1 MTVADPRLAR
11 PLPVQCAAV
20 ISDVDGTLVT
30 NDKMLTAATRAATA
44 ELRSNGLMFS
54 IVSSRPPRGMLPV
67 MKALGIDAPVAG
79 FNGGVVTG
87 PDLAVM
93 SVHLLSPAVARR
105 TVAMLDERGADVWVF
120 SGEDWLVRRPDG
132 PYVGLEQRTVAF
144 GPTIVED
151 FGSALDATAK
161 IVGVS
166 ADFAALARCE
176 GELGAAL
183 GEQACVVRSQQY
195 YLDVTHP
202 LANKGDAVATLAKL
216 MNVPLARVVVIGDGH
231 NDMAMFARAGFSI
244 AMGNANPEVQK
255 AAKAVVGSNSEDGFA
270 QAIGQ
275 YVLGDARSPARAEV
289 AKTGDR
295 AW

>member
-1 MTVADPRLAR
+1 MSLAGPGLAR
-11 PLPVQCAAV
+11 PRPVRCAAV

-30 NDKMLTAATRAATA
+30 NDKILTAATKTAAA
-44 ELRSNGLMFS
+44 ELRSNGVTFT

-67 MKALGIDAPVAG
+67 MKALGIDSPVAG
-79 FNGGVVTG
+79 FNGGLVTA
-87 PDLAVM
+87 PDLAVI
-93 SVHLLSPAVARR
+93 SAHLLSPAVARR
-105 TVAMLDERGADVWVF
+105 TVAMLEARGADVWIF

-132 PYVGLEQRTVAF
+132 PYVQLEQRTVAF

-151 FGSALDATAK
+151 FGSALDRAAK

-166 ADFAALARCE
+166 ADFAALKRCE
-176 GELGAAL
+176 GELAAAL

-216 MNVPLARVVVIGDGH
+216 MNVPLAGVVVIGDGH
-231 NDMAMFARAGFSI
+231 NDTAMFARAGFSI
-244 AMGNANPEVQK
+244 AMGNASPEVQK
-255 AAKAVVGSNSEDGFA
+255 AADVVVGSNSDDGFA

-275 YVLGDARSPARAEV
+275 FVLGEARPPARAEV
-289 AKTGDR
+289 VKTGGR

>member
-1 MTVADPRLAR
+1 MTVANPSRLR
-11 PLPVQCAAV
+11 PFKYAAV

-30 NDKMLTAATRAATA
+30 NDKILTAATKAAA
-44 ELRSNGLMFS
+44 AQLRSNGIMFS

-79 FNGGVVTG
+79 FNGAVVTG
-87 PDLAVM
+87 TDLAVM
-93 SVHLLSPAVARR
+93 STHLLSPAVARR
-105 TVAMLDERGADVWVF
+105 TVAMLDARGVDVWVF
-120 SGEDWLVRRPDG
+120 SGEDWLLRRPDR

-151 FGSALDATAK
+151 FGSALDTAAK

-176 GELGAAL
+176 GELRGAL
-183 GEQACVVRSQQY
+183 GDQACVVRSQQY

-202 LANKGDAVATLAKL
+202 LANKGEAVATLAKL
-216 MNVPLARVVVIGDGH
+216 MDVPLPQVVVIGDGH
-231 NDMAMFARAGFSI
+231 NDIAMFARAGLSV
-244 AMGNANPEVQK
+244 AMGNASAEVQQ
-255 AAKAVVGSNSEDGFA
+255 AADAVVASNSDDGFA
-270 QAIGQ
+270 QAVEQ
-275 YVLGDARSPARAEV
+275 FVLGDLRSPAQVDTVKA
-289 AKTGDR
+289 GGR